1 MKKIKYI
8 FITIAALTM
17 AACASDADYEDLN
30 KDPNYPVEAS
40 AESLFSA
47 AQKTLVDEVNDID
60 YRDAPFMLYAQYA
73 QQTTYTDESQYD
85 MKNRGI
91 PQEIFSTVYQNV
103 LYDLNDAAAIV
114 SEDDFK
120 SAQIELLAVYAWQYL
135 VDNFGDI
142 PYTEALKVIGENQIL
157 APKYDDDVAIYADLM
172 SRAVAAKALLAGSG
186 EGFSSADFVLAGD
199 KDAWLKFANSL
210 IIKIGVR
217 ATGNTYQSEVEAAA
231 SGALGSN
238 ADNVTMEY
246 EGSTPNTNPSWLEL
260 VQSGRNDYVVGKPF
274 VDALISSDFEDPRQ
288 DVFFDPESK
297 MVIDTL
303 SNGDLVENYKG
314 GVIGQKSSWSAH
326 SKLGVKLFDP
336 TFRGVLF
343 DFAEISFYL
352 ADASARGWSV
362 GGDAATH
369 YANGIKASFTDW
381 GLTEAQA
388 DAYLLKPKVA
398 YATADGTADEK
409 IGNQLW
415 IAMFNRGFE
424 GWTAYRRYGGAPLT
438 QSKLGEDDFEDVPRR
453 LTYPVVEQT
462 RNPSNY
468 AAASTA
474 MGGDKQNSKVFWDN

>member
-1 MKKIKYI
+1 MKKIKFI

-17 AACASDADYEDLN
+17 VACTSDADYEDLN
-30 KDPNYPVEAS
+30 KDPNNPVEAS

-91 PQEIFSTVYQNV
+91 PGEIFSTVYQNI
-103 LYDLNDAAAIV
+103 LYDLKDAASLV
-114 SEDDFK
+114 SDDEFK

-135 VDNFGDI
+135 VDNFGNV
-142 PYTEALKVIGENQIL
+142 PYTEALKVIGEDQIL
-157 APKYDDDVAIYADLM
+157 APKYDDAATIYADLM
-172 SRAVAAKALLAGSG
+172 SRAVAAKVMLGGSG
-186 EGFSSADFVLAGD
+186 DGFTNADFVLAGD

-217 ATGNTYQSEVEAAA
+217 ATGNTFKAEVEAAA

-238 ADNVTMEY
+238 ADNVTMDY

-260 VQSGRNDYVVGKPF
+260 VQSGRNDFVLGKPF
-274 VDALISSDFEDPRQ
+274 VDALISADLEDPRQ
-288 DVFFDPESK
+288 DVFFDPTSK
-297 MVIDTL
+297 ID
-303 SNGDLVENYKG
+303 GAYKG
-314 GVIGQKSSWSAH
+314 GVIGQKSAWSAH
-326 SKLGVKLFDP
+326 SKLGTKLFDP

-352 ADASARGWSV
+352 ADASARGWAV
-362 GGDAATH
+362 GGDAPTH

-381 GLTEAQA
+381 GLTEAAA

-409 IGNQLW
+409 IGKQLW

-424 GWTAYRRYGGAPLT
+424 GWTAYRRYGGAPLS
-438 QSKLGEDDFEDVPRR
+438 QSELAEDDFADVPRR

-462 RNPSNY
+462 RNPANY
-468 AAASTA
+468 TAAASA
-474 MGGDKQNSKVFWDN
+474 IGGDKQSTKIFWDN

>member
-1 MKKIKYI
+1 MKKIKFI

-17 AACASDADYEDLN
+17 VACTSDADYEDLN
-30 KDPNYPVEAS
+30 KDPNNPVEAS

-73 QQTTYTDESQYD
+73 QQTTYKDESQYD

-91 PQEIFSTVYQNV
+91 PGEIFSTVYQNI
-103 LYDLNDAAAIV
+103 LYDLKDAALLV
-114 SEDDFK
+114 SDDEFK

-135 VDNFGDI
+135 VDNFGNV
-142 PYTEALKVIGENQIL
+142 PYSEALKVIGEDQIL
-157 APKYDDDVAIYADLM
+157 APKYDDAATIYADLM
-172 SRAVAAKALLAGSG
+172 SRAVAAKVMLGGSG
-186 EGFSSADFVLAGD
+186 DGFTNADFVLAGD

-217 ATGNTYQSEVEAAA
+217 ATGNTFKAEVEAAA

-238 ADNVTMEY
+238 ADNVTMDY

-260 VQSGRNDYVVGKPF
+260 VQSGRNDYVLGKPF
-274 VDALISSDFEDPRQ
+274 VDALISADLEDPRQ

-314 GVIGQKSSWSAH
+314 GVIGQKSAWSAH
-326 SKLGVKLFDP
+326 SKLGTKLFDP

-352 ADASARGWSV
+352 ADASARGWAV
-362 GGDAATH
+362 GGDAPTH

-381 GLTEAQA
+381 GLTEAAA

-409 IGNQLW
+409 IGKQLW

-438 QSKLGEDDFEDVPRR
+438 QSELAEDDLKDVPRR

-468 AAASTA
+468 TAAASA
-474 MGGDKQNSKVFWDN
+474 IGDDKQSTKIFWDN

>member
-1 MKKIKYI
+1 MKKIKFI
-8 FITIAALTM
+8 FITVVAVTM
-17 AACASDADYEDLN
+17 AACSSDADYEGLN
-30 KDPNYPVEAS
+30 KDPNNPVEAS

-60 YRDAPFMLYAQYA
+60 YRDAPFTLYAQYA

-91 PQEIFSTVYQNV
+91 PGEVFSEVYQNI
-103 LYDLNDAAAIV
+103 LFDLKDAASLV
-114 SEDDFK
+114 TDDDFK

-142 PYTEALKVIGENQIL
+142 PYTEALKVVGADQVL
-157 APKYDDDVAIYADLM
+157 APKYDDDATIYVDLM
-172 SRAVAAKALLAGSG
+172 SRAVAAKTLLAGSG
-186 EGFSSADFVLAGD
+186 KGFSSADFVLAGD
-199 KDAWLKFANSL
+199 KDAWVKFANSL
-210 IIKIGVR
+210 IVKIGVR
-217 ATGNTYQSEVEAAA
+217 ATGNTFKSEVEAAA
-231 SGALGSN
+231 SGAVASN
-238 ADNVTMEY
+238 ADNVTMDY

-260 VQSGRNDYVVGKPF
+260 VQSGRNDYVLGKPI
-274 VDALISSDFEDPRQ
+274 VDALTSTDLEDPRQ
-288 DVFFDPESK
+288 DVFFDPTSK
-297 MVIDTL
+297 ID
-303 SNGDLVENYKG
+303 GAYKG
-314 GVIGQKSSWSAH
+314 GVIGQKSAWSAH
-326 SKLGVKLFDP
+326 SKLGTKLFDP

-352 ADASARGWSV
+352 ADAAARGWSV

-381 GLTEAQA
+381 GLTEAAA

-398 YATADGTADEK
+398 YATADGTSDEK
-409 IGNQLW
+409 IGKQLW

-438 QSKLGEDDFEDVPRR
+438 QSELGAGDFKEVPRR

-468 AAASTA
+468 TAASTA
-474 MGGDKQNSKVFWDN
+474 IGGDEQSTKIFWDN